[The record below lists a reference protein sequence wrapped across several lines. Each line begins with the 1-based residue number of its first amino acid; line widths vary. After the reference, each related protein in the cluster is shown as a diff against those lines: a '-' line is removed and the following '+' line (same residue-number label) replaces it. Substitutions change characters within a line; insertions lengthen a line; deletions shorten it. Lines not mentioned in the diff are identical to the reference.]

1 MSGAHLA
8 QALETDLF
16 GQKAFTFL
24 LFGPTNENLISY
36 FLSFFNIF
44 LKINANHLVVL
55 KNKFC
60 SEIVTRFN
68 E

>member
-16 GQKAFTFL
+16 GEKAFTFL

-36 FLSFFNIF
+36 FLSSSTFF
-44 LKINANHLVVL
+44 
-55 KNKFC
+55 
-60 SEIVTRFN
+60 
-68 E
+68 